1 MWSKCIPETA
11 ALQEILFFQVLFI
24 KSQLCLLSISNSYS
38 CCQHDIIYS
47 GLKAMHD
54 ESSDAF
60 AQ

>member
-1 MWSKCIPETA
+1 
-11 ALQEILFFQVLFI
+11 
-24 KSQLCLLSISNSYS
+24 LCLLSISNSYS